1 MCRGCRSVEGS
12 DTVDTVDNIR
22 ASRMSTLV
30 DTSVGSVE
38 GVSRGCRLTPVS
50 TVSKVSRECRVCVE
64 NVSRVSSQGSTL
76 TRVAVLAGRG
86 VSILTVVQP
95 TRKALWST
103 VVALH
108 FQNEPP
114 PELLTTRAAVLG
126 PRRRADD
133 LVLFNFSI
141 DPDRGVHVQ

>member
-1 MCRGCRSVEGS
+1 MLFAAVLEALRSLVE
-12 DTVDTVDNIR
+12 
-22 ASRMSTLV
+22 LL
-30 DTSVGSVE
+30 
-38 GVSRGCRLTPVS
+38 RLEAP
-50 TVSKVSRECRVCVE
+50 
-64 NVSRVSSQGSTL
+64 L

-95 TRKALWST
+95 TREALWST